1 MEKPLINKRLFGE
14 INPGESHR
22 GSAASCCLLQPAC
35 NGDAA
40 QAGPTGNSP
49 SQDPG
54 RGSCPGRPTLGLRI
68 PWRPASWGKLS
79 PKFSACGDGK
89 SQSPIDIDRTVKA
102 DLPSL
107 KSEFKPAQLKIVH
120 HEHMADVIK
129 TGHSIQVNYTEGDTL
144 QIGDAQFELL
154 QYHFHSP
161 SEHTVSGKRFPMEM
175 HLVHRSADN
184 KLAVAGVLI
193 EEGAENAA
201 FNPVWANLPTQKSV
215 ETHLEHMTV
224 NVDDLLPKT
233 RSTYR
238 YDGSLTT
245 PPCSEGVKWMLF
257 TTPIQLSAKQI
268 GAFRAIRKGTS
279 RPAQPLN
286 GRNVVT
292 DRVVETVVPR

>member
-1 MEKPLINKRLFGE
+1 MEKLLMNKRLLVRL
-14 INPGESHR
+14 NL
-22 GSAASCCLLQPAC
+22 ASLIMVLPLAVNSCSQPATETQPKSVPQETP
-35 NGDAA
+35 
-40 QAGPTGNSP
+40 QAKTRGVAPG
-49 SQDPG
+49 QADPHWDY
-54 RGSCPGRPTLGLRI
+54 GSDEG
-68 PWRPASWGKLS
+68 PASWGKLN

-107 KSEFKPAQLKIVH
+107 KAEFKPAQLKIVH
-120 HEHMADVIK
+120 HEHMADVIN

-175 HLVHRSADN
+175 HLVHQSADK
-184 KLAVAGVLI
+184 KLAVAGVFI
-193 EEGAENAA
+193 EEGEHNAA
-201 FNPVWANLPTQKSV
+201 FDPVWANLPPQKSV
-215 ETHLEHMTV
+215 ETHLEHLTV
-224 NVDDLLPKT
+224 NVDDLLPKN

-245 PPCSEGVKWMLF
+245 PPCSEGVRWMLF

-268 GAFRAIRKGTS
+268 GAFRDILKGNS
-279 RPAQPLN
+279 RPVQPLN
-286 GRNVVT
+286 GRAVVT
-292 DRVVETVVPR
+292 DRVVETVAP